1 MEVILKEEISKG
13 VNLVGFINGDL
24 VIDFP
29 LEDRFYKI
37 PEDVVKSLKDM
48 LND

>member
-1 MEVILKEEISKG
+1 MEVILKEQISKG
-13 VNLVGFINGDL
+13 INLVGFINGDL

-29 LEDRFYKI
+29 LEGRAYRI
-37 PEDVVKSLKDM
+37 PEHVVKSLKEM

>member
-29 LEDRFYKI
+29 LEDRAYKL

-48 LND
+48 LDD

>member
-1 MEVILKEEISKG
+1 MEVILKEKIHRDC
-13 VNLVGFINGDL
+13 NLIGFINGDL

-29 LEDRFYKI
+29 REGRAYKI
-37 PEDVVKSLKDM
+37 PKNVVKSLREM

>member
-1 MEVILKEEISKG
+1 MEVILKEKIHKDC
-13 VNLVGFINGDL
+13 NLIGFINGDL

-29 LEDRFYKI
+29 WEGRAYKL
-37 PEDVVKSLKDM
+37 PKNAVQSLREI